1 MTRTRPLRRVS
12 IAAGLVAL
20 LAAAAGCG
28 APSDR
33 TYLTIAT
40 AGTGGVYYPLG
51 GALAQIYSARLPG
64 VIASAQSTVGSV
76 FNVQAVQ
83 QGRADL
89 AFTMGDIAWF
99 AYEQGT
105 DSDRTPHRKLRT
117 LAVLYQ
123 NTVQIVARRD
133 GPLHTVADLR
143 GQRVGVGAPGSG
155 TEVSARVVI
164 EAHGLSYADVTPDYL
179 SFAEVAAQMQD
190 RTLDA
195 GVVTASYPVSA
206 ITDASMTV
214 GVRLLPVS
222 DDAMARI
229 SADYPFFKRVTIPAG
244 TYRGQDEDVA
254 TVAVENL
261 LVVSEDLDEQLA
273 YDMTRLLF
281 ESLDEL
287 GRTHA
292 AARDIDAAHVTAAP
306 IPLHP
311 GAERYYRE
319 RGVLPAVP

>member
-1 MTRTRPLRRVS
+1 MIDLRGGW
-12 IAAGLVAL
+12 AVAL
-20 LAAAAGCG
+20 VSLVAAAAGC
-28 APSDR
+28 APADR

-51 GALAQIYSARLPG
+51 GALAQIYSAQLPG

-83 QGRADL
+83 QGRADV

-99 AYEQGT
+99 AYDQGT
-105 DSDRTPHRKLRT
+105 EADPTPHTKLRAM
-117 LAVLYQ
+117 AVLYP
-123 NTVQIVARRD
+123 NTVQVVARRD
-133 GPLHTVADLR
+133 SALGAIGDLR

-195 GVVTASYPVSA
+195 GVVTASFPVSA
-206 ITDASMTV
+206 ITDASMSV
-214 GVRLLPVS
+214 GIRLLPVGPE
-222 DDAMARI
+222 ALARI
-229 SADYPFFKRVTIPAG
+229 QARYPFFKAATVPAG
-244 TYRGQDEDVA
+244 TYRGQDQDVP
-254 TVAVENL
+254 TVAVDNL
-261 LVVSEDLDEQLA
+261 LVVSADLDEALV
-273 YDMTRLLF
+273 YELTRILF
-281 ESLDEL
+281 ASLDDL
-287 GRTHA
+287 ARTHV
-292 AARDIDAAHVTAAP
+292 AAREIDAARAGSAP

-319 RGVLPAVP
+319 RGLLPAAP

>member
-1 MTRTRPLRRVS
+1 MTWTPITRRVTML
-12 IAAGLVAL
+12 AGV
-20 LAAAAGCG
+20 LAVVAGCG
-28 APSDR
+28 APPDR
-33 TYLTIAT
+33 TFLTIAT

-51 GALAQIYSARLPG
+51 GALAQIYSAALPG
-64 VIASAQSTVGSV
+64 VNASAQSTVGSV

-83 QGRADL
+83 QGRADV

-99 AYEQGT
+99 AYDQGT
-105 DSDRTPHRKLRT
+105 DSDPTPHRKLRT

-133 GPLHTVADLR
+133 GPLHTIADLR

-164 EAHGLSYADVTPDYL
+164 EAHDLSYADVRPDYL

-195 GVVTASYPVSA
+195 GVVTASFPVSA

-229 SADYPFFKRVTIPAG
+229 SAEYPFFKRVVIPAG
-244 TYRGQDEDVA
+244 TYRGQDEDVQ

-273 YDMTRLLF
+273 YELTRLLF
-281 ESLDEL
+281 ESLEEL
-287 GRTHA
+287 GRTHVA
-292 AARDIDAAHVTAAP
+292 AKEIDIADATTAP

>member
-1 MTRTRPLRRVS
+1 MTNARTRRTLGGAV
-12 IAAGLVAL
+12 AAALVAL
-20 LAAAAGCG
+20 GMACG
-28 APSDR
+28 APQDR

-51 GALAQIYSARLPG
+51 GALAQIYSAELPG

-99 AYEQGT
+99 AYDRGT
-105 DSDRTPHRKLRT
+105 DSDATPHRKLRT
-117 LAVLYQ
+117 LAVLYE
-123 NTVQIVARRD
+123 NTVQIAVRQD
-133 GPLHTVADLR
+133 SDIQTVADLR
-143 GQRVGVGAPGSG
+143 GRRVGVGAPGSG
-155 TEVSARVVI
+155 TEVSARVII
-164 EAHGLSYADVTPDYL
+164 EAHGLSYGDVTPDYL

-190 RTLDA
+190 RTLEA
-195 GVVTASYPVSA
+195 GFVTASFPVSA

-214 GVRLLPVS
+214 GVRLLPVVGEALS
-222 DDAMARI
+222 RI
-229 SADYPFFKRVTIPAG
+229 EAQYSFFHPITIPAG
-244 TYRGQDEDVA
+244 TYRGQTDDVS
-254 TVAVENL
+254 TVAVDNL

-281 ESLDEL
+281 ERREDLV
-287 GRTHA
+287 RAHV
-292 AARDIDAAHVTAAP
+292 AARDIDAARAAAAP

-311 GAERYYRE
+311 GAARYYRE
-319 RGVLPAVP
+319 QGLLPATP

>member
-1 MTRTRPLRRVS
+1 MTRTPPHRLS
-12 IAAGLVAL
+12 LCAGAL
-20 LAAAAGCG
+20 LVLFAGCG
-28 APSDR
+28 APADR

-83 QGRADL
+83 RGRADL

-105 DSDRTPHRKLRT
+105 DSDPTPHRKLRA
-117 LAVLYQ
+117 LAVLYR

-133 GPLHTVADLR
+133 GPLRTIADLR

-195 GVVTASYPVSA
+195 GVVAASYPVSA

-214 GVRLLPVS
+214 GIRLLPVS
-222 DDAMARI
+222 DEAMAHI
-229 SADYPFFKRVTIPAG
+229 SAQYPFFKRVTIPAG
-244 TYRGQDEDVA
+244 TYSGQDVDVPS
-254 TVAVENL
+254 VSVENL

-273 YDMTRLLF
+273 YDLTRLFF
-281 ESLDEL
+281 ESLDDL
-287 GRTHA
+287 ARTHVA
-292 AARDIDAAHVTAAP
+292 AKEINLADASTAP
-306 IPLHP
+306 IPMHP
-311 GAERYYRE
+311 GAARYYRE

>member
-1 MTRTRPLRRVS
+1 MTRTLITRRLTT
-12 IAAGLVAL
+12 IAGALALVV
-20 LAAAAGCG
+20 AAGCG
-28 APSDR
+28 APAER
-33 TYLTIAT
+33 TFLTIAT

-51 GALAQIYSARLPG
+51 GALAQIYSAALPG
-64 VIASAQSTVGSV
+64 VNASAQSTVGSV

-83 QGRADL
+83 QGRADV

-105 DSDRTPHRKLRT
+105 DSDPTPHRKLRT

-133 GPLHTVADLR
+133 GPLHTIADLR

-164 EAHGLSYADVTPDYL
+164 EAHGLSYADVRPDYL

-195 GVVTASYPVSA
+195 GVVTASFPVSA

-222 DDAMARI
+222 DEALARI
-229 SADYPFFKRVTIPAG
+229 RAQYPFFTRVTIPAG
-244 TYRGQDEDVA
+244 TYRGQDEDVP

-273 YDMTRLLF
+273 YDLTRLLF
-281 ESLDEL
+281 ESLEEL
-287 GRTHA
+287 GRTHVA
-292 AARDIDAAHVTAAP
+292 AKEIDVADAATAP